1 MQRRIRDSYPRV
13 SGEVVQVEFEIS
25 GCAGWGGFVVWDLG
39 GPGSSDIFTLQAVLF
54 FRRYAC
60 HNDLA

>member
-25 GCAGWGGFVVWDLG
+25 GCAGWGDLSFG
-39 GPGSSDIFTLQAVLF
+39 TWEGQDRQTSLLF

-60 HNDLA
+60 HNLA